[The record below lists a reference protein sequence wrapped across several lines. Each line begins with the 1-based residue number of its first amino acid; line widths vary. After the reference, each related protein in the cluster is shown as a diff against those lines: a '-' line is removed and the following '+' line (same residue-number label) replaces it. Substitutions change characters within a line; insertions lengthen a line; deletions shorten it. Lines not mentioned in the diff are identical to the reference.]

1 MTMTLAT
8 GYWERASQR
17 GFGIGQRLP
26 YGTCG
31 VNQDGVRRKC
41 SPQVWSSQTA
51 EQDT

>member
-1 MTMTLAT
+1 MTLAT

-31 VNQDGVRRKC
+31 VNQDGV
-41 SPQVWSSQTA
+41 
-51 EQDT
+51 